1 MRSSVL
7 IVALV
12 FCGLLASSAVLAEAA
27 ASPVVPNLVAI
38 IVKPNTTSHPMTP
51 RATNTTA
58 HTPRATNTTAHT
70 PRATNTTAHTP
81 RATNTTAHT
90 PRATNT
96 TAHTP
101 RATNT
106 TAHTPR
112 ATNTTAHT
120 PRATNTT
127 AHTPRAT
134 NTTAHTPRATNTT
147 AHTPRAT
154 NTTAHTPRATNT
166 TAHTPRATNTTAHTP
181 RATNTTAHTPRA
193 TNTTAHT
200 PRATNTTAH
209 TPRATNTTAHS
220 TTTIHALTT
229 TLPTLVPNFSL
240 PETGHYIVSIKNATC
255 IKATIG
261 IQLIVKQKAKDLY
274 FNIPPAK
281 TVTSGKCGNIAS
293 WIILKFNSGFVN
305 FTFVKDVKQY
315 YISEIS
321 VALDATNNLGTSYH
335 GIVKH
340 MKLFKTTVGY
350 SYLCKSKQV
359 VAFSTDSLQ
368 ILTVNAQ
375 LQAFDIPGGKFGK
388 VEECFLDSRFIV
400 PIAFGVS
407 LFVLIM
413 VVIIVYL
420 ACRRRRLEGYQRI

>member
-7 IVALV
+7 MVALV
-12 FCGLLASSAVLAEAA
+12 LCGLHASSAVLAEAA
-27 ASPVVPNLVAI
+27 ASPDVPNMVAI
-38 IVKPNTTSHPMTP
+38 IVKPNTTSHPTTTP
-51 RATNTTA
+51 HVTKATAHTPHVTKATAHTPHVTKATAHTPHVTKATAHTPHVTKATAHTPHVTNATAHTPHVTNATAHTPHVTNATARTPHVTNATASTPHVTNATASTPHVTNATASTPHVTNATASTPHVTNATASTPHATNTTA
-58 HTPRATNTTAHT
+58 HTPHATNATT
-70 PRATNTTAHTP
+70 NY
-81 RATNTTAHT
+81 
-90 PRATNT
+90 
-96 TAHTP
+96 
-101 RATNT
+101 
-106 TAHTPR
+106 
-112 ATNTTAHT
+112 
-120 PRATNTT
+120 
-127 AHTPRAT
+127 
-134 NTTAHTPRATNTT
+134 
-147 AHTPRAT
+147 
-154 NTTAHTPRATNT
+154 
-166 TAHTPRATNTTAHTP
+166 
-181 RATNTTAHTPRA
+181 
-193 TNTTAHT
+193 
-200 PRATNTTAH
+200 
-209 TPRATNTTAHS
+209 

-229 TLPTLVPNFSL
+229 LLPTLVPIFSL
-240 PETGHYIVSIKNATC
+240 PETGHYIVSIKNTTC

-335 GIVKH
+335 GNVNH
-340 MKLFKTTVGY
+340 MKLFKTTVGC
-350 SYLCKSKQV
+350 SYKCKSKQY

-368 ILTVNAQ
+368 ILTVNTQ

-400 PIAFGVS
+400 PIIFGIS
-407 LFVLIM
+407 LFVLII

-420 ACRRRRLEGYQRI
+420 VCRRRRLEGYQRI